1 MLALSYLGLSP
12 SDAQP
17 ETLSL
22 PCHRQVER
30 DRELRRSLSTTAKQQ
45 LGVELF
51 VVVHKADRILGP
63 FDALSFVLLES
74 LPSAKCV
81 KCYVKLNLHPRSYLS
96 GVHSLPKQKVLSSL
110 SCFLPGGFTKS

>member
-1 MLALSYLGLSP
+1 MHNLK
-12 SDAQP
+12 
-17 ETLSL
+17 
-22 PCHRQVER
+22 PCPYPATGRWRGTENSGDHFQ
-30 DRELRRSLSTTAKQQ
+30 QQ
-45 LGVELF
+45 LSNSWVVELF